1 MIVWSSRLAVCHAI
15 MLGVAVGAIGL
26 PPDTAQA
33 QGKVDARYTVT
44 LGGIPIGRG
53 AWVIDIGEDRY
64 TAAAHGMTA
73 GVLQVFTSGRGTTA
87 SRGAVAGG
95 QPVPASFSSTIT
107 TDRRTEEIRMSLS
120 ATTVRDFAV
129 DPPTP
134 PNPERVPLTDAH
146 RRGVS
151 DPMTAALIRVAGSGD
166 PLAPEACGRKLSIF
180 DGRMR
185 FDLQMVFKRMDQVK
199 ADKGYEGRAVVCAVY
214 FSPVAGYI
222 PDRAAIKYLIDQRS
236 IEVWLVPIAGTRL
249 VVPFRI
255 AVPTPL
261 GLGVLQATQF
271 VSVPGP
277 QRASAPKTQ

>member
-1 MIVWSSRLAVCHAI
+1 MWSSRFAVRHAI
-15 MLGVAVGAIGL
+15 LLGVALATTVLSPNSAH
-26 PPDTAQA
+26 A
-33 QGKVDARYTVT
+33 QGKVDARYSAT

-64 TAAAHGMTA
+64 TAAAHGMVA
-73 GVLQVFTSGRGTTA
+73 GVLRVFTSGQGTSA
-87 SRGAVAGG
+87 SRGAVASG

-107 TDRRTEEIRMSLS
+107 ADRRTEEIRMTLS
-120 ATTVRDFAV
+120 GTVVRDFAV
-129 DPPTP
+129 DPPSP

-151 DPMTAALIRVAGSGD
+151 DPMTAALIRVPGSGD

-185 FDLQMVFKRMDQVK
+185 FDLQMAFKRMDQVK

-222 PDRAAIKYLIDQRS
+222 PDRATIKYLIDQRS

-249 VVPFRI
+249 VVPFRVAI
-255 AVPTPL
+255 PTPL